1 VGDEGVGLDH
11 GHGAG
16 EGVRQ
21 GRRVRVRAAARVKEE
36 TDKLIYNTVK
46 DIINKDQPS
55 FSQNP
60 GECYD
65 SFWENEN
72 GDNEPTLNIDE
83 LTKGKTYDKDLNE
96 WVEQTTRY
104 RIDYYY
110 KNDLERRWQ
119 YHKTMPKAIAVANL
133 LIATGDYTIVSITE
147 DYVSMG
153 QD

>member
-1 VGDEGVGLDH
+1 MLLDCLYYLWDF
-11 GHGAG
+11 
-16 EGVRQ
+16 RKMTQ
-21 GRRVRVRAAARVKEE
+21 C
-36 TDKLIYNTVK
+36 
-46 DIINKDQPS
+46 
-55 FSQNP
+55 P

-72 GDNEPTLNIDE
+72 GDNEPTLDIDK

-119 YHKTMPKAIAVANL
+119 YHKTMHKAIAVANL
-133 LIATGDYTIVSITE
+133 LIANGDYTIVSITE
-147 DYVSMG
+147 EDKTNEKT
-153 QD
+153 